1 MPEKREQRVIK
12 RYANRKL
19 YDMSASCYITRDE
32 IATLVEA
39 GEDVKI
45 IDNRTREDITSR
57 TLTQILFDKE
67 KTGKKTLPL
76 ATLRGMFQ
84 TGGDFFARKITQP
97 VTTLRDEAEE
107 TVRKVLGN
115 KPEPEESQAGDSNE
129 SSDRPNERP
138 KPAEGLKEF
147 FESSQLAV
155 DNLQRTLEE
164 RWNLVVQSLGHL
176 DASSRKVTEL
186 EARVIELEREVAELK
201 KKL

>member
-32 IATLVEA
+32 IASLVEA
-39 GEDVKI
+39 GEDVKV

-67 KTGKKTLPL
+67 KSGKKTLPL

-84 TGGDFFARKITQP
+84 SGGDFFTRKITQP

-115 KPEPEESQAGDSNE
+115 KSEAEDSENADAAPPSQSTNE
-129 SSDRPNERP
+129 KP
-138 KPAEGLKEF
+138 KSAEGFKEF
-147 FESSQLAV
+147 FESSQHAV

-176 DASSRKVTEL
+176 DASSRKVAEL
-186 EARVIELEREVAELK
+186 EARVLELEREVSELK
-201 KKL
+201 KKQ

>member
-1 MPEKREQRVIK
+1 MPEKREPRVIK

-32 IATLVEA
+32 IAVLVQA

-67 KTGKKTLPL
+67 KTEKKALPL

-84 TGGDFFARKITQP
+84 SGGDFFARKITQP

-107 TVRKVLGN
+107 TVRKVLRT
-115 KPEPEESQAGDSNE
+115 KSDSE
-129 SSDRPNERP
+129 DADQSAEDAPSASSDERP

-147 FESSQLAV
+147 FESSQMAV

-176 DASSRKVTEL
+176 DASSRKVAEL

-201 KKL
+201 SKQ

>member
-32 IATLVEA
+32 IAALVEA
-39 GEDVKI
+39 GEEVKI
-45 IDNRTREDITSR
+45 IDNRTREDITSK

-67 KTGKKTLPL
+67 KTQRKALPL
-76 ATLRGMFQ
+76 STLRGMFQ
-84 TGGDFFARKITQP
+84 SGGDFFARKITQP

-107 TVRKVLGN
+107 TVRKVLRT
-115 KPEPEESQAGDSNE
+115 KTDTVDLEDDSPEVTDSG
-129 SSDRPNERP
+129 ERP
-138 KPAEGLKEF
+138 KPVEGFKEF

-176 DASSRKVTEL
+176 DASSRKVAEL
-186 EARVIELEREVAELK
+186 EARVIELEREVTELK
-201 KKL
+201 KKQ